1 MLSRYVGTKIRKS
14 GDMALPFRNIYNIF
28 SEADISFINLEAP
41 FYDQGDYVTEGMIFK
56 SEPETIA
63 GLNLAGIDIV
73 SMANNHA
80 KNEGQA
86 GLLYSFNLLDENNIK
101 YVGAGNDKEEAH
113 QEKIIEKEG
122 IKFAFLAYTY
132 SDGINSKSSVTSDDP
147 DVAFMDVV
155 EMKKDVERATNKADV
170 IVVSMHAGVEYQNYP
185 NVEQEKF
192 AREAI
197 DAGANLVLGHHPHV
211 VQSTEKYNNGFI
223 IYSLG
228 NLVFD
233 QMWSQETQEGVI
245 ASCKFVNNN
254 LKQIEFVPIKIENYN
269 QPRQASDSE
278 SAIILKRMQLGQS
291 IIDL

>member
-1 MLSRYVGTKIRKS
+1 
-14 GDMALPFRNIYNIF
+14 
-28 SEADISFINLEAP
+28 
-41 FYDQGDYVTEGMIFK
+41 
-56 SEPETIA
+56 
-63 GLNLAGIDIV
+63 
-73 SMANNHA
+73 
-80 KNEGQA
+80 
-86 GLLYSFNLLDENNIK
+86 
-101 YVGAGNDKEEAH
+101 
-113 QEKIIEKEG
+113 
-122 IKFAFLAYTY
+122 
-132 SDGINSKSSVTSDDP
+132 
-147 DVAFMDVV
+147 MDVV